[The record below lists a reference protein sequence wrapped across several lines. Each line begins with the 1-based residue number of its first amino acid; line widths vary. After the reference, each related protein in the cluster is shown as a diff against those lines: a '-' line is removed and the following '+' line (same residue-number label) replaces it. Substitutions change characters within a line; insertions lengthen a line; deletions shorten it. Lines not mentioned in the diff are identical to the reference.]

1 MGLYLIA
8 VTIPEIRFGLQDYA
22 LSKRA
27 KQAPEQAFVEARGW
41 PDWAG
46 SEVIYDSED
55 GFLVVD

>member
-1 MGLYLIA
+1 M
-8 VTIPEIRFGLQDYA
+8 TIPEIRFGLQDYA